1 MSFST
6 RQGDPFMGPL
16 YGRTT
21 TFLVDSRRTNLALAR
36 TLVSSLTRNK
46 VPCAVLDIDALY
58 SSNSDYVFA
67 PVSEDEARIAELLVP
82 DPGAA
87 LEAGMADLLGTGPA
101 KALIIDSL
109 NSLYH
114 LFSGGGR
121 GSRNLN
127 LGFAVAL
134 LSYIARTEKRAV
146 LLTMYERERAARF
159 GRRRSISDLSDL
171 TVSVSMRGG
180 ELALRCERGSAWPGR
195 GLSVSIP

>member
-1 MSFST
+1 M
-6 RQGDPFMGPL
+6 DPL

-21 TFLVDSRRTNLALAR
+21 TFLVDSRQTNLALAR
-36 TLVSSLTRNK
+36 VLLSNLTRK
-46 VPCAVLDIDALY
+46 EVPCVVLDIDALY
-58 SSNSDYVFA
+58 ASNSDYIFA
-67 PVSEDEARIAELLVP
+67 SVSEGQASIAQIHVP

-87 LEAGMADLLGTGPA
+87 LEGDVADLLGAGQA

-114 LFSGGGR
+114 LLSGGGS
-121 GSRNLN
+121 GSKNMR

-146 LLTMYERERAARF
+146 LLTMYERERSARL

-171 TVSVSMRGG
+171 TVSVSILEG
-180 ELALRCERGSAWPGR
+180 ELALTCVRGSAWPGR
-195 GLSVSIP
+195 GLSVPILLPSR

>member
-1 MSFST
+1 MSFSAK
-6 RQGDPFMGPL
+6 QGDPLLGPL
-16 YGRTT
+16 YGHTA

-36 TLVSSLTRNK
+36 VLVSTLARNR

-58 SSNSDYVFA
+58 SSNSDYIFSSI
-67 PVSEDEARIAELLVP
+67 PEDEARTSELLVP
-82 DPGAA
+82 DPGASI
-87 LEAGMADLLGTGPA
+87 EAGMADLLGTGPA
-101 KALIIDSL
+101 DALIIDSL

-114 LFSGGGR
+114 LLSGGER
-121 GSRNLN
+121 GSRNMN

-134 LSYIARTEKRAV
+134 LSYMARTEKRTV

-171 TVSVSMRGG
+171 TISARMQGG
-180 ELALRCERGSAWPGR
+180 DLALICERGTAWSGR